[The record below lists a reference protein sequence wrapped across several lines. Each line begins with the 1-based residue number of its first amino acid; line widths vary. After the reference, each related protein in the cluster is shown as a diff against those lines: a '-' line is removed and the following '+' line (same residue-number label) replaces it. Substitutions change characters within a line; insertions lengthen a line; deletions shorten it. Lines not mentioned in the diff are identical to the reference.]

1 MYRRTIMT
9 KRVRTEEWK
18 KYQKEYNTL
27 HPWATKPI
35 KKRLMYNAKKRS
47 KDENVD
53 FNITEDDLIVPEYC
67 PYLDIKL
74 ESSQPRGCSRRFV
87 ASLDRIDPTKGYIKG
102 NIEVI
107 SHLANTMK
115 NNATPEQLI
124 KFAKEVLKRYE

>member
-1 MYRRTIMT
+1 MRSESSKERF
-9 KRVRTEEWK
+9 K
-18 KYQKEYNTL
+18 KYQKEYNKL
-27 HPWATKPI
+27 HPWSTKPI
-35 KKRLMYNAKKRS
+35 KKRLIYNAKKRA

-53 FNITEDDLIVPEYC
+53 FNITEEDLIVPEYC
-67 PYLDIKL
+67 PYLGIKL
-74 ESSQPRGCSRRFV
+74 ESSQPRGSSRRFV
-87 ASLDRIDPTKGYIKG
+87 ASLDRVDPTKGYVKG